1 MSIAN
6 SIKDKGFYYIPSFI
20 TENKVNDL
28 LTSIKK
34 LNKEIGKDKATVF
47 YEGKRLIINDIY
59 KFNLRKIYKAISIIF
74 SNENKFFSDIASEI
88 LDSHYLKR
96 IDYYSS
102 LKSNKPIINWHNDIS
117 YSGAEDI
124 KKKFHHPNFFKLRF
138 FLYLTDVEYQNGSLA
153 VIPQSHIVS
162 KAIAKL
168 LYENKIS
175 YKPHWSLNDFNNYI
189 NSKDVKTKLLDLI
202 GKSQFDDFSLNCS
215 FLNKSSD
222 TNKFDINSSKGG
234 LVIFDDRCFH
244 RGSNCSKSERSVMR
258 YIYSNKTFN

>member
-124 KKKFHHPNFFKLRF
+124 KKKF
-138 FLYLTDVEYQNGSLA
+138 LTM
-153 VIPQSHIVS
+153 
-162 KAIAKL
+162 
-168 LYENKIS
+168 
-175 YKPHWSLNDFNNYI
+175 F
-189 NSKDVKTKLLDLI
+189 
-202 GKSQFDDFSLNCS
+202 
-215 FLNKSSD
+215 
-222 TNKFDINSSKGG
+222 
-234 LVIFDDRCFH
+234 
-244 RGSNCSKSERSVMR
+244 
-258 YIYSNKTFN
+258 